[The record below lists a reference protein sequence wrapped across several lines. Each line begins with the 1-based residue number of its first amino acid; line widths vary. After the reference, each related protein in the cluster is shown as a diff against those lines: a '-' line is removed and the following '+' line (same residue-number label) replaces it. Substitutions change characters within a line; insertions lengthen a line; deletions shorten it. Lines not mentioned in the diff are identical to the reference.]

1 MQAPSR
7 AAHIGRANAQQ
18 DSGFAHRDAGTA
30 VRHIR
35 FAARP
40 TCSLCNSSQESDSRI
55 KKKLHFSWCD
65 CLCSSILPLDE
76 RGLPLGPS
84 CGATFQ
90 GEATIMLKMLIAAAA
105 SFAMLSAAAAADLPR
120 RQPPPPAPAP
130 VGKAPIGKF
139 PVGKYPAPAPAPVY
153 TKG

>member
-1 MQAPSR
+1 MDCLPRERR
-7 AAHIGRANAQQ
+7 ALYATVRRKVTRGVKKTSFFLVRLSLFQHFAIGRA
-18 DSGFAHRDAGTA
+18 DSARTENCDANLRGGYIM
-30 VRHIR
+30 V
-35 FAARP
+35 
-40 TCSLCNSSQESDSRI
+40 
-55 KKKLHFSWCD
+55 K
-65 CLCSSILPLDE
+65 IL
-76 RGLPLGPS
+76 
-84 CGATFQ
+84 T
-90 GEATIMLKMLIAAAA
+90 AAAA